1 MEKRW
6 RDLIPAI
13 FAKRDLDDICKSEAI
28 EYRADSVSNVEHQ
41 HSQPAVHF
49 IRAGAARIGC
59 LAHAPDRRERAVNQP
74 NDGAKF
80 YPPHRACERVT
91 AELSPSAFDIS
102 GRLELH
108 KNLLE
113 KFDWQ
118 FFFCRELTYLQ
129 HGPTEF
135 GSDSEID

>member
-1 MEKRW
+1 MKKR
-6 RDLIPAI
+6 RRNLIATI
-13 FAKRDLDDICKSEAI
+13 LAKCDFDDVCEGEAI
-28 EYRADSVSNVEHQ
+28 EHCADGVSNVEHQ

-91 AELSPSAFDIS
+91 TELSASAFDIS

-118 FFFCRELTYLQ
+118 
-129 HGPTEF
+129 
-135 GSDSEID
+135 